1 MATVSALLHLFV
13 KLELRM
19 MPKSLQ
25 AFFQLSFVSSLFL
38 MLLQL
43 GAYVPSQ
50 MFLLNWE
57 QNNSRLENEHLRMSW
72 GFCMQPGGKGV
83 AVKLPVLYKVLLLH
97 K

>member
-1 MATVSALLHLFV
+1 
-13 KLELRM
+13 
-19 MPKSLQ
+19 
-25 AFFQLSFVSSLFL
+25 

-57 QNNSRLENEHLRMSW
+57 QNNSRLENEHPGMSW
-72 GFCMQPGGKGV
+72 GFCMQPGGEGV
-83 AVKLPVLYKVLLLH
+83 GVKLPVLYKVLLLH